1 MTGNALVLVCQP
13 CEQADEPDFGVR
25 MAERSEVGWYEHSVP
40 TKQFD
45 AWLAKHRKCGG
56 RNNPDHFILAHL
68 HGRNADQM
76 PDVNPIAEIVSVN
89 GGH

>member
-1 MTGNALVLVCQP
+1 MSGNALFLVCQP

-56 RNNPDHFILAHL
+56 PQQPGPLHLGPPPWQKRRPDARRQSH
-68 HGRNADQM
+68 R
-76 PDVNPIAEIVSVN
+76 
-89 GGH
+89 